1 MGMIDTFRFRLC
13 SVWGAALPIALAGCG
28 ARPWPSATPA
38 AAPAPAPA
46 PAAAESGELQPAS
59 ASAPAKAEAP
69 ARAPDKALSHD
80 IPTECASSA
89 DGCVP
94 PKAFAEGLCRG
105 KFPEVAIKLF
115 SKGMPWQ
122 KLYLKAEYLEPV
134 NAYGGHQSEK
144 WLQFGEEVLV
154 IKKHGNDKGGVQVS
168 GPKDLDVL
176 RLDGTCATV
185 RSEMF
190 VSYVPG
196 KVTRPHIVWKYLD
209 GAWQEALLADKFVKQ
224 ASEKEREA
232 CKGSSATHPE
242 GDCDKAMKVL
252 TEAIV
257 SAVRKDLSLPPPEKS
272 PAWAK

>member
-1 MGMIDTFRFRLC
+1 MIDTIVFRPSRIQWMGL
-13 SVWGAALPIALAGCG
+13 LIALAGCG
-28 ARPWPSATPA
+28 ARQEPSATPVAAAPAADPVGQPQPEMAPASAEPA
-38 AAPAPAPA
+38 AAPA
-46 PAAAESGELQPAS
+46 EN
-59 ASAPAKAEAP
+59 
-69 ARAPDKALSHD
+69 KALSHD
-80 IPTECASSA
+80 IPNECSGNA
-89 DGCVP
+89 DGCLP

-144 WLQFGEEVLV
+144 WMQFGEEVLV
-154 IKKHGNDKGGVQVS
+154 IKKHGGEKGGVQVS

-190 VSYVPG
+190 VTYVPG
-196 KVTRPHIVWKYLD
+196 QVTRPHIVWKYLD
-209 GAWQEALLADKFVKQ
+209 GAWQEALLVDKYVKQ
-224 ASEKEREA
+224 ASDKEREA
-232 CKGSSATHPE
+232 CKGSSVTHPE
-242 GDCDKAMKVL
+242 GACDKAMKML

-257 SAVRKDLSLPPPEKS
+257 TAVRKDISLPAPEKS